1 MAEYANMIARGGNF
15 RGAFGLRIA
24 GLDDCFVD
32 DVSRSQFGTF
42 GWTPS
47 TDHVS
52 QLGLASELGITI
64 SEKADWRGAKL
75 SAEGMRLVVR
85 DTGGNERASRAFG
98 GRQPSMRT
106 FLTADIS
113 AAETTAINVVSTAG
127 WPSSGTVHIG
137 REAIAYAEITS
148 ATVFGDLTR
157 GMLGTLAC
165 VHDSGSGGIEVTD
178 VPAAMERRLC
188 QLSIFTDSVASASA
202 TTLWRGI
209 VESVREVPE
218 QVGYELQVGHISA
231 LLDQD
236 FGSNLADFGIRG
248 YYFPS
253 LDPLYA
259 KIIERNDSP
268 FSTAGVG
275 YRFKGTLSG
284 FYETLGDLA
293 DAFTALLRD
302 GDEWIDESDGSTGSL
317 PVNEEYTCHAEAG
330 GLTFSFRSDATTP
343 FAATIEASHDLIG
356 CSFGNTVL
364 EGPDGSHL
372 GLTAWEVGA
381 GFEYTLRRETPL
393 PMPLAYVKLG
403 SAPGGRV
410 IDGEPPFPSNR
421 IYYSAGAP
429 TTITDFW
436 PFEAIDRE
444 FHVTDVDTSAG
455 YFEISLERFFALV
468 VTFADTPD
476 NTIKFE
482 AISNYGQAPWH
493 EVLRTLVEATPT
505 TGSTGET
512 PWLPETEFDLDDIE
526 RESLAAGAAAFIG
539 DWKITKATSLRKLF
553 EPHLLM
559 LGLCWVSGYDGRL
572 TVRMIDVVTD
582 AANADGEYTD
592 RDGDWAAWVG
602 TESSRDGIINECRVK
617 SGYDARSGEWKS
629 TGSGGRE
636 ENSIALYDKVAI
648 DIEPINGE
656 LTRGESG
663 SYETV
668 LRSAL
673 AGARIVA
680 THAYPYTHLT
690 LRGIP
695 HLKLARLL
703 VGDTLS
709 CTDQRVPWGGARR
722 TLIAQRSQVVSRT
735 VRYYGPGAPG
745 MDLVVR
751 LSGWDSAGYAPA
763 ARITYNSLT
772 TGAAGANTRFVYRD
786 ENFYSNPPRTGATKR
801 DGAWFRVGDIV
812 KIREQDVATE
822 NIAQEVVIVAI
833 DTTNRTIDVDTNLSA
848 MGINTA
854 GKIFVV
860 EADSAEFVADAAD
873 DTNDPPQRAYCY
885 IADVAHEIDGDP
897 PARVLAA

>member
-253 LDPLYA
+253 LDPLYV
-259 KIIERNDSP
+259 IIDEMSDNAFIAD
-268 FSTAGVG
+268 GVG
-275 YRFKGTLSG
+275 YEARITLSG
-284 FYETLGDLA
+284 FYETLDDIA
-293 DAFTALLRD
+293 TALTAQLRD
-302 GDEWIDESDGSTGSL
+302 SANWWKAADGTTGTA
-317 PVNEEYTCHAEAG
+317 PVNEEYSCQVRDG
-330 GLTFSFRSDATTP
+330 GLTFSFRADATTP
-343 FAATIEASHDLIG
+343 FAATIRRSHDLIG
-356 CSFGNTVL
+356 CNLGNTFL
-364 EGPDGSHL
+364 EGPDGSHIA
-372 GLTAWEVGA
+372 LTAWDIAA
-381 GFEYTLRRETPL
+381 GYEYTLRRETPL
-393 PMPLAYVKLG
+393 PMPLAYTKIG

-410 IDGEPPFPSNR
+410 IIGEPTYPSNR
-421 IYYSAGAP
+421 VYYTPGAP

-436 PFEAIDRE
+436 PFADIDRI
-444 FHVTDVDTSAG
+444 FTVTDVDTSAG
-455 YFEISLERFFALV
+455 FFTISLERFYELV
-468 VTFADTPD
+468 VVLADTPD
-476 NTIKFE
+476 NTIKLE
-482 AISNYGQAPWH
+482 AITNYGQHPWH
-493 EVLRTLVEATPT
+493 DVFRTLVEATPT
-505 TGSTGET
+505 TGASGET
-512 PWLPETEFDLDDIE
+512 PWLPESEFDLDDIE
-526 RESLAAGAAAFIG
+526 RESLAAGAASFIG
-539 DWKITKATSLRKLF
+539 DWKVTKATSLRKLF
-553 EPHLLM
+553 DPHLLM

-572 TVRMIDVVTD
+572 TVRMIDVTTD
-582 AANADGEYTD
+582 AANANGEYTD
-592 RDGDWAAWVG
+592 REGDWALTVG
-602 TESSRDGIINECRVK
+602 TESARDGVVNVCRVK
-617 SGYDARSGEWKS
+617 SGYDPRSGEWAA
-629 TGSGGRE
+629 TGSGAFE
-636 ENSIALYDKVAI
+636 ENSIAVYDKVAI
-648 DIEPINGE
+648 EIEPINGE
-656 LTRGESG
+656 LTDV

-668 LRSAL
+668 LASAL

-680 THAYPYTHLT
+680 THAYPYVHAT
-690 LRGIP
+690 LSGIP
-695 HLKLARLL
+695 GLKLARLL

-709 CTDQRVPWGGARR
+709 VTDQRIPWRGARR
-722 TLIAQRSQVVSRT
+722 TCVAERSQIVSRT
-735 VRYYGPGAPG
+735 VRYYGDGAPG
-745 MDLVVR
+745 IDFVVR
-751 LSGWDSAGYAPA
+751 LSGWDAAGYAPA

-772 TGAAGANTRFVYRD
+772 TGAAGANTRFVYRA
-786 ENFYSNPPRTGATKR
+786 ENWYSDAPRTGATKY

-822 NIAQEVVIVAI
+822 NKIDGLTIVAI
-833 DTTNRTIDVDTNLSA
+833 DTTNRTIDVDASLA
-848 MGINTA
+848 AAGINTA

-860 EADSAEFVADAAD
+860 EPDIATAVADAA
-873 DTNDPPQRAYCY
+873 NDANTPAQRAYCY
-885 IADVAHEIDGDP
+885 TADAVHEIDGDP
-897 PARVLAA
+897 PARVYAA